1 MLRRRPDNTYEFRVV
16 ELVLRAAAPPPL
28 TPERREALRL
38 RIMAQ
43 LGAQDAARRYPFLS
57 VAGIPVRERWVAVPA
72 GIGIAAAIILTV
84 QTASNGTAN
93 HAPVAHASLPVTV
106 DGVQQSDAHAGQ
118 LVVAKVATWLAIGD
132 DVRIGMHDNSGL
144 RYSDA
149 NGVVQLS
156 PEFGSLTVASTNR
169 IVNVQRGGLIL
180 VMQAQTTAQFSL
192 NGIEMQVSVAEGA
205 VTTTWAGTDY
215 VLGPGDQMTF
225 GAPGAQPVAD
235 ADSPADATPAPTNP
249 ATSPE
254 ARPEQ
259 PVNNAGADSGGHS
272 TEAANPPAHAPMEE
286 PEAPV
291 STPTDPNPA
300 DAPKAPANSN
310 AGGNASNAG
319 TPPANSNAGGN
330 ASNAGTPPAN
340 SNAGGNSSNAGNPPA
355 NSNAGGNSSNAGNPP
370 ANSDAGGNASNAG
383 TRPANANAGGNSANA
398 GNPPA
403 NSNAGGNSANPSNPP
418 ANSNAGGNS
427 SNAGTPPANANAG
440 GNASNAGNPP
450 ANSNSGGNQGKK
462 PIA

>member
-43 LGAQDAARRYPFLS
+43 LGVQDAAKRYPFLS

-205 VTTTWAGTDY
+205 VTTTWAGRDY
-215 VLGPGDQMTF
+215 VLGPGEQMTF

-249 ATSPE
+249 ATVLP
-254 ARPEQ
+254 PEQ
-259 PVNNAGADSGGHS
+259 PVNNPDADSAGHAPI
-272 TEAANPPAHAPMEE
+272 AANPPGSVPLEN

-291 STPTDPNPA
+291 SSPTEPNPA
-300 DAPKAPANSN
+300 PAKA
-310 AGGNASNAG
+310 
-319 TPPANSNAGGN
+319 
-330 ASNAGTPPAN
+330 
-340 SNAGGNSSNAGNPPA
+340 
-355 NSNAGGNSSNAGNPP
+355 NAGGNSSNAGNPP

-383 TRPANANAGGNSANA
+383 TRPANA
-398 GNPPA
+398 
-403 NSNAGGNSANPSNPP
+403 NAGGNSANPSNPP